1 MRDDFELVRR
11 TLNYAN
17 GAERTA
23 GLEALDRIHSRLTEQ
38 EQLHSLRAEAER
50 ILRARLATAE
60 QERDR
65 YKQLADG
72 WCTKCGQSFEDSL
85 AALSTHTQEGD
96 DEERPVHFP
105 ERIHTQEASE

>member
-38 EQLHSLRAEAER
+38 EQLHSLRA
-50 ILRARLATAE
+50 
-60 QERDR
+60 
-65 YKQLADG
+65 
-72 WCTKCGQSFEDSL
+72 
-85 AALSTHTQEGD
+85 
-96 DEERPVHFP
+96 
-105 ERIHTQEASE
+105 